1 MPRFR
6 ERCLQVVVHPK
17 TSRYR
22 DTGVWRSSF
31 SATAA
36 ATPVQTYYEGT
47 GAEILQQLMARTGAP
62 PEAFV
67 AGVGTGGSITGIGRR
82 LREVHP
88 QTHIVSVIPDRFPG
102 IEGLKPLG
110 HPEDIVP
117 AILDE
122 SLINERIPV
131 TIEQA
136 LTLCR
141 KLAKRGIFV
150 GPSSGA
156 YVHAARQVAATGRY
170 RTIVTLLCDTG
181 ERYGSTGMWRQ
192 DR

>member
-1 MPRFR
+1 M
-6 ERCLQVVVHPK
+6 
-17 TSRYR
+17 
-22 DTGVWRSSF
+22 
-31 SATAA
+31 
-36 ATPVQTYYEGT
+36 QTYYEGT

-88 QTHIVSVIPDRFPG
+88 QTHIVSVIPDRVPG

-181 ERYGSTGMWRQ
+181 ERYGSTRMWRQ